1 MLSASCHFSSEN
13 PFPAASSFSPAEL
26 FRSGNLVI
34 RRLGGFQER
43 LASDLLVRRMYAWRG
58 YRANPHT
65 TPQPDSSRVTLVAW
79 QDNVLAAT
87 LTLSHDSGNGLL
99 CEALYPDEISNLR
112 AKNLK
117 VCEYSRLAIDPD
129 FSSPALMEAFFR
141 TAYNFARSH
150 FHASDALVEIN
161 PRHCRYYER
170 ELGFTLLGPLR
181 VCPRVNAP
189 ALLLHRNLLHPF
201 PTLPQ
206 KRRPQRLQSVKI
218 P

>member
-1 MLSASCHFSSEN
+1 MLSATSHFSSIR
-13 PFPAASSFSPAEL
+13 PVSGGSSISPAEL
-26 FRSGNLVI
+26 FRSGDLVI
-34 RRLGGFQER
+34 RRLGDFHER

-65 TPQPDSSRVTLVAW
+65 TPQPDSGRVTLVAW

-99 CEALYPDEISNLR
+99 CEALYPDEIANLR
-112 AKNLK
+112 ARNLK

-129 FSSPALMEAFFR
+129 FSSPALMDAFFR

-170 ELGFTLLGPLR
+170 ELGFTRLGPLR

-189 ALLLHRNLLHPF
+189 AILLHRNLLHPF
-201 PTLPQ
+201 PKLLQ
-206 KRRPQRLQSVKI
+206 NRRPQHLQSVKVS
-218 P
+218 